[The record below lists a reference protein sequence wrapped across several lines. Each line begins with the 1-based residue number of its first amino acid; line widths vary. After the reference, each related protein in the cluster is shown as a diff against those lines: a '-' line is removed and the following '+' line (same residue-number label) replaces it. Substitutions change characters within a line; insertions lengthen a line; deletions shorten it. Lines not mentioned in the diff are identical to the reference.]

1 MQSDEAEKEDE
12 DEIVKVYH
20 SDYETQLDIK
30 IEIVIDTHDGMELE
44 MVPLDS
50 TQKIIKNYNTPNET
64 VNLLSGH
71 LQD

>member
-1 MQSDEAEKEDE
+1 MQSDEAEKE

-30 IEIVIDTHDGMELE
+30 IEIVLDTHDGMELE
-44 MVPLDS
+44 VPLDS
-50 TQKIIKNYNTPNET
+50 TQKIIKNYKTPNET